1 MAPRI
6 DIRDNAAEPG
16 STQINNVNL
25 TTSMLDPC
33 TSSIVNGMRLIDVH
47 SVHHR

>member
-25 TTSMLDPC
+25 TTSMLDP
-33 TSSIVNGMRLIDVH
+33 VPHQL
-47 SVHHR
+47 